1 MMIMTHDGRLGSRL
15 MIVDDDWHG
24 SIRMMMTICCDH
36 EENLTKIDY
45 KNCDIDNYDVDPA
58 REHN

>member
-1 MMIMTHDGRLGSRL
+1 
-15 MIVDDDWHG
+15 MIVDDDCHG

-36 EENLTKIDY
+36 EENLTKM
-45 KNCDIDNYDVDPA
+45 KNCDIDNCDVDPA